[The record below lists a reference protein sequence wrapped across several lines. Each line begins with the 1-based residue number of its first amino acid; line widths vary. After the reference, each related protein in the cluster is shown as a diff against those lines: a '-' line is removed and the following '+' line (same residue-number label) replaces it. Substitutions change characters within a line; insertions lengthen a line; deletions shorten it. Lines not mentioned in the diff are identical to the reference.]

1 MKKMRE
7 EIRLVLMWSF
17 WSVVAFLTVYIL
29 IDVDGFLVNHIG
41 LSDADIISP
50 NPASNSVNITLPEG
64 FDDFAELE
72 IFNAIGQKVYAT
84 ELFSNNTNISVS
96 ELHDGLYFVVIK
108 SGTKTQTVK
117 LVIKR

>member
-1 MKKMRE
+1 MAFESLSEKLSQVFKKLR
-7 EIRLVLMWSF
+7 
-17 WSVVAFLTVYIL
+17 
-29 IDVDGFLVNHIG
+29 GKG
-41 LSDADIISP
+41 KLSEADIISP
-50 NPASNSVNITLPEG
+50 NPAGSSVNITLPVG

-96 ELHDGLYFVVIK
+96 ELHDGLYFVVLK
-108 SGTKTQTVK
+108 SGTKTQTAK